1 MIAKLGINFQNPPI
15 EVSHFTLDG
24 AGRPNQ
30 WKSECPVCGTGLL
43 LVNRNSETL
52 AIESYDCCTFCG
64 QHFLYTDVEDMQ
76 RKDGI
81 ANGS

>member
-30 WKSECPVCGTGLL
+30 WKSECTTEFNDLL
-43 LVNRNSETL
+43 
-52 AIESYDCCTFCG
+52 TFKNCPI
-64 QHFLYTDVEDMQ
+64 FYLTP
-76 RKDGI
+76 
-81 ANGS
+81 S